1 MLSIIN
7 IIQAYLSKI
16 RRHCNAISLALNEV
30 IAYNDCFEVPCA
42 QDRDMNKEPET
53 RKRFIAA
60 MLGFI
65 FIVMLFSGCTPNQYI
80 EYSNPEFLSYS
91 TADPAS
97 STNPIADPVTAPE
110 PEPTTDMN
118 YRHEMR
124 QFVQGISAYMKGRKP
139 GFAVIPQNGEHIAF
153 GETGVF
159 REYMDAVDGIG
170 REDFLYGYEDENA
183 ATPEEDR
190 EFMRASMNIYREY
203 GKSVLVIDYCS
214 SPEKVRDSYDTNQ
227 EYGFI
232 SFAADRRELN
242 NIPDMPQPVFNEN
255 ADDIRQISDAK
266 NFLYII
272 NPESFS
278 SKSDFLDAIG
288 GTNYDLVI
296 VDLFFED
303 TPLSASDIARIKVK
317 ENGAERLVVCYMSIG
332 EAEDY
337 RYYWQDDWAE
347 SSPAWLGG
355 ENPDWEGNYNVKYW
369 DPKWQG
375 IIYGND
381 RSYAKMILDAG
392 FDGVYLDLI
401 DAFEYYEQ

>member
-1 MLSIIN
+1 MMLK
-7 IIQAYLSKI
+7 QFFA
-16 RRHCNAISLALNEV
+16 V
-30 IAYNDCFEVPCA
+30 
-42 QDRDMNKEPET
+42 
-53 RKRFIAA
+53 
-60 MLGFI
+60 MLCSI
-65 FIVMLFSGCTPNQYI
+65 FILSLFSGCTYNRLPDDPDPGPPQ
-80 EYSNPEFLSYS
+80 EQGADPTTNPETDPS
-91 TADPAS
+91 ADLTVS
-97 STNPIADPVTAPE
+97 PE
-110 PEPTTDMN
+110 PEPTTDIN

-124 QFVQGISAYMKGRKP
+124 QFVQGISAYMKDRKP
-139 GFAVIPQNGEHIAF
+139 GVVVIPQNGEHIAF
-153 GETGVF
+153 GDAGVF

-170 REDFLYGYEDENA
+170 REDFLYGYEDDNT

-190 EFMRASMNIYREY
+190 EFMRASMNMYREY

-242 NIPDMPQPVFNEN
+242 KIPDTPQPVFNEN
-255 ADDIRQISDAK
+255 AADIRQISDAK